1 MNVLK
6 GFDKNI
12 LSDVVSVLTI
22 GCHVVNYRKNTF
34 AVTIN
39 KGVERVGMTSFDML
53 YKLRIGRI
61 LRLQTLALE
70 DTSAVVCSVHGYK
83 AGCGSLI

>member
-1 MNVLK
+1 MNVLE

-22 GCHVVNYRKNTF
+22 GCHVVNYRKDTF

-39 KGVERVGMTSFDML
+39 KSVERVGMASFYML
-53 YKLRIGRI
+53 NELRIGRI

-83 AGCGSLI
+83 AGCCSLI